1 MTPEEREAMD
11 LIALGKTNGRA
22 LRRPVL
28 EVVIETP
35 GGCRN
40 KFTYDEHVGVFRL
53 HKILPVGFKFPFD
66 FGFVPGTL
74 AADGDPLDVLIVGDE
89 PTFTG
94 CVMSVRL
101 LGVLVAEQTEG
112 HKTIRNDRLIA
123 TPESAKIPATA
134 RTLDDLPPRMLEQI
148 QHFFIAYN
156 RYENREFKIV
166 KRQGAAAA
174 VKLVA
179 EGRRKHRQ
187 SKNTQR

>member
-1 MTPEEREAMD
+1 MD
-11 LIALGKTNGRA
+11 LIALEKTNTKTG
-22 LRRPVL
+22 RRPL
-28 EVVIETP
+28 LDVVVETP
-35 GGCRN
+35 AGSRN
-40 KFTYDEHVGVFRL
+40 KFTYDEAVGGFRL
-53 HKILPVGFKFPFD
+53 HKILPVGFDFPFD

-101 LGVLVAEQTEG
+101 LGVLAAEQTEKG
-112 HKTIRNDRLIA
+112 KTIRNDRLIA
-123 TPESAKIPATA
+123 TPESAKIPPTA

-148 QHFFIAYN
+148 EHFFIAYN

-166 KRQGAAAA
+166 RREGAAAT

-179 EGRRKHRQ
+179 EARRKHRQ
-187 SKNTQR
+187 SKSTHG